1 MKSIA
6 PTRLVY
12 NTDYFNDLEDGKAYL
27 RLIYQMSKF
36 LKNEELRILMLLWI
50 LVQEVPCP
58 EARKLQGSVRRQI
71 GNNIKANP
79 EYSTEHHQEVFNEFV
94 SNLYKFEEF
103 TNKFIAQ
110 GFESQK

>member
-12 NTDYFNDLEDGKAYL
+12 NTDYFHDVEDGKAYL

-58 EARKLQGSVRRQI
+58 EARKLQGSVRRQM
-71 GNNIKANP
+71 GNKIKANP
-79 EYSTEHHQEVFNEFV
+79 EYSTVHHQEVFNEFV
-94 SNLYKFEEF
+94 SNFYKFEEF